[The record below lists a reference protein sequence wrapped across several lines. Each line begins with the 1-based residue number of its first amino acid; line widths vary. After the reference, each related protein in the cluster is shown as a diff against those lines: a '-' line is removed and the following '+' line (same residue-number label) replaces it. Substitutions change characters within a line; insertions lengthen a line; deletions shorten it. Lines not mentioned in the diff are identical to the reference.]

1 MGVVLLKR
9 KLTSFQ
15 IIILGFSGVILFGT
29 FLLMLPFSSRSG
41 LATPFSEALFTSTS
55 AVCVTGLIIHDTA
68 TYWSAFGQFVI
79 LLLIQI
85 GGMGVITVAAS
96 FAMISG
102 RKISLMQRSTMQ
114 EAISAPKVGGIV
126 RLTGFIVRVTLVM
139 ELLCAAVMAPVFCRD
154 FGKIGLWMALFH
166 SVSAFCN
173 AGFDL
178 LGVRTP
184 FSSLTSY
191 AANPVINF
199 TIMFL
204 IVFGGIGFL
213 TWDDIRTNRLHLRK
227 YRMQSK
233 VILCTTAV
241 LLIVP
246 AMYFY
251 FFEFADLTRK
261 ERLLS
266 SLFQAVTPRTAGFNT
281 VELTDLSEAGQ
292 FITIALMLIGGSPG
306 STAGGLKTTTIA
318 VLLTTAIS
326 TFRRRENANLFGR
339 RIHDG
344 IFIFVGLLVGTEIH
358 RMPHILRLGQNLPD
372 DVAAP
377 VIGVGELLFAFPDA
391 FVLLAEV
398 DRRRIDLI
406 VKQDTGNII
415 RAFALDGQLKDAAH
429 HGSRFLVDQPVVFVF
444 RVFPVAIDSAVGG
457 GLAGFPF
464 DANGRF
470 LLAAQIAKIPLIHD
484 IEEGGKLVAVLIVAV
499 HAVGDSHK
507 VDTVLPEENLRV
519 KAGLQVITTR
529 PTHVLDNDMGHL
541 SGLNVRHQ
549 PLPCGP
555 LKIAAAPAVIRIVP
569 TVGVASL
576 LGIAFEVFFLIDDGV
591 AVASIV
597 IVTAQPLIES
607 CNSAFSLFHAHDA
620 LLSDCRLIC
629 GVSII
634 L

>member
-1 MGVVLLKR
+1 MRVVLLKR

-15 IIILGFSGVILFGT
+15 IIIIGFWGVIIFGT

-41 LATPFSEALFTSTS
+41 LATPFFEALFTSTS

-68 TYWSAFGQFVI
+68 TYWSVFGQIVI

-154 FGKIGLWMALFH
+154 FGKKGLWMALFH

-204 IVFGGIGFL
+204 IVVGGIGFL
-213 TWDDIRTNRLHLRK
+213 TWDDIRANRLHLRK

-251 FFEFADLTRK
+251 FFEFDDLTRK

-318 VLLTTAIS
+318 VLFTTAIS
-326 TFRRRENANLFGR
+326 TFRRRENANIFGR
-339 RIHDG
+339 RID
-344 IFIFVGLLVGTEIH
+344 
-358 RMPHILRLGQNLPD
+358 D
-372 DVAAP
+372 DVVKNATTISLMYITLCCTGGLIISVSEGLP
-377 VIGVGELLFAFPDA
+377 MITCLFGTA
-391 FVLLAEV
+391 
-398 DRRRIDLI
+398 
-406 VKQDTGNII
+406 
-415 RAFALDGQLKDAAH
+415 
-429 HGSRFLVDQPVVFVF
+429 
-444 RVFPVAIDSAVGG
+444 SAVGTVGLSLGITPELKLLSRVVLILLMFFGRVG
-457 GLAGFPF
+457 GLTLIF
-464 DANGRF
+464 
-470 LLAAQIAKIPLIHD
+470 AA
-484 IEEGGKLVAVLIVAV
+484 
-499 HAVGDSHK
+499 
-507 VDTVLPEENLRV
+507 
-519 KAGLQVITTR
+519 
-529 PTHVLDNDMGHL
+529 L
-541 SGLNVRHQ
+541 SGVQ
-549 PLPCGP
+549 KKVSKLPKE
-555 LKIAAAPAVIRIVP
+555 KI
-569 TVGVASL
+569 TVG
-576 LGIAFEVFFLIDDGV
+576 
-591 AVASIV
+591 
-597 IVTAQPLIES
+597 
-607 CNSAFSLFHAHDA
+607 
-620 LLSDCRLIC
+620 
-629 GVSII
+629 
-634 L
+634 

>member
-1 MGVVLLKR
+1 MRVVLLKR

-15 IIILGFSGVILFGT
+15 IIIIGFSGVIIFGT

-41 LATPFSEALFTSTS
+41 LATPFFEALFTSTS

-68 TYWSAFGQFVI
+68 TYWSVFGQIVI

-126 RLTGFIVRVTLVM
+126 RLTGFIVRGTLVM

-154 FGKIGLWMALFH
+154 FGKKGLWMALFH

-184 FSSLTSY
+184 FSSLTNY

-204 IVFGGIGFL
+204 IVVGGIGFL
-213 TWDDIRTNRLHLRK
+213 TWDDIRANRLHLRK

-251 FFEFADLTRK
+251 FFEFDDLTRK

-318 VLLTTAIS
+318 VLFTTAIS
-326 TFRRRENANLFGR
+326 TFRRRENANIFGR
-339 RIHDG
+339 RID
-344 IFIFVGLLVGTEIH
+344 
-358 RMPHILRLGQNLPD
+358 D
-372 DVAAP
+372 DVVKNATTISLMYITLCCTGGLIISVSEGLP
-377 VIGVGELLFAFPDA
+377 MITCLFETA
-391 FVLLAEV
+391 
-398 DRRRIDLI
+398 
-406 VKQDTGNII
+406 
-415 RAFALDGQLKDAAH
+415 
-429 HGSRFLVDQPVVFVF
+429 
-444 RVFPVAIDSAVGG
+444 SAVGTVGLSLGITPELNLLSRVVLIWLMFFGRVG
-457 GLAGFPF
+457 GLTLIF
-464 DANGRF
+464 
-470 LLAAQIAKIPLIHD
+470 AA
-484 IEEGGKLVAVLIVAV
+484 
-499 HAVGDSHK
+499 
-507 VDTVLPEENLRV
+507 
-519 KAGLQVITTR
+519 
-529 PTHVLDNDMGHL
+529 L
-541 SGLNVRHQ
+541 SGVQ
-549 PLPCGP
+549 KKVSKLPKE
-555 LKIAAAPAVIRIVP
+555 KI
-569 TVGVASL
+569 TVG
-576 LGIAFEVFFLIDDGV
+576 
-591 AVASIV
+591 
-597 IVTAQPLIES
+597 
-607 CNSAFSLFHAHDA
+607 
-620 LLSDCRLIC
+620 
-629 GVSII
+629 
-634 L
+634 